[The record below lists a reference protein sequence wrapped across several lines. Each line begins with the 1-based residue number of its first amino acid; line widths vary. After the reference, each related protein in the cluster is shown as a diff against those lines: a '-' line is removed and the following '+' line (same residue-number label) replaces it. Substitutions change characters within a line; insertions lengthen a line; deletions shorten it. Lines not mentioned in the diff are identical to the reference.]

1 MTNKDIINTI
11 PEIISYSLQSHLLRK
26 QQILKFTYIYIYKKS
41 ILDYLSLDIIYH
53 ISQLIKRNNW
63 QKTKLLLN

>member
-11 PEIISYSLQSHLLRK
+11 PEIINYSLQSHLLRK
-26 QQILKFTYIYIYKKS
+26 QQILKITYIYMYKKS

-53 ISQLIKRNNW
+53 ISKLIKRNNW

>member
-1 MTNKDIINTI
+1 MTNKDVINTI
-11 PEIISYSLQSHLLRK
+11 PKIISYSLKSHLLQK
-26 QQILKFTYIYIYKKS
+26 QQILKFTYIYMYKKS
-41 ILDYLSLDIIYH
+41 ILNYLSLDIIYH

>member
-11 PEIISYSLQSHLLRK
+11 PEIINYSLQSHLLRK
-26 QQILKFTYIYIYKKS
+26 QQILKITYIYMYKKS
-41 ILDYLSLDIIYH
+41 ILDYLSLDIIYN
-53 ISQLIKRNNW
+53 ISKFIKRNNW

>member
-26 QQILKFTYIYIYKKS
+26 QQILKFTYIYMYKKS